1 MKEQKRYTVT
11 DAACIVQISVK
22 TVRLETS
29 SGLTAIPTVQQN
41 VIVCKSEYLPKPANN
56 SVIRGVDRHERI
68 ITLDVI
74 ISLDAMV
81 PLNEIWSHGIDY
93 SIKPDSQIG
102 KSAVI

>member
-41 VIVCKSEYLPKPANN
+41 VIVCKSEQISPKTCQQF
-56 SVIRGVDRHERI
+56 S
-68 ITLDVI
+68 
-74 ISLDAMV
+74 
-81 PLNEIWSHGIDY
+81 Y
-93 SIKPDSQIG
+93 SRRR
-102 KSAVI
+102 